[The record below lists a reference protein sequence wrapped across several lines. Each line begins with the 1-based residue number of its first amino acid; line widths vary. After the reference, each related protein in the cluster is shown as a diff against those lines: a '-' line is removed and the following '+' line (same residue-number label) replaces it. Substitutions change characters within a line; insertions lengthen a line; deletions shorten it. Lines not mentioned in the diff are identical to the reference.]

1 MAMTDVN
8 ATLPMQGG
16 GKYNILRGND
26 EVAINQEVAVNASAS
41 IGKYARKVYV
51 TCGDVA
57 DRMYT
62 IPAAASMPHQIME
75 FTIMAV
81 VAGGFKF
88 EINSVDAQDVTTG
101 RDLDAAGD
109 WIRIQSVDGL
119 WVVLA
124 YNQA

>member
-1 MAMTDVN
+1 MAMVDVN

-26 EVAINQEVAVNASAS
+26 EVAIAQELHVAASTTSVIA
-41 IGKYARKVYV
+41 KNVRKVYV
-51 TCGDVA
+51 TTTGGPFDI
-57 DRMYT
+57 D
-62 IPAAASMPHQIME
+62 IPAAASMPHQVIE
-75 FTIMAV
+75 FICV
-81 VAGGFKF
+81 VTDGSAFTVT
-88 EINSVDAQDVTTG
+88 SVDAQDVTTG